1 MDKNSPFGPMQ
12 KGIARAESRKVV
24 GFPGKQWRDE
34 RMSIKKSTDPIDVS
48 LSEGNPRALHREV
61 DKRIDEKGGEGRKSS
76 FDRAMNFL
84 GL

>member
-12 KGIARAESRKVV
+12 KGLARSESRKVV
-24 GFPGKQWRDE
+24 GFPGKQWREE
-34 RMSIKKSTDPIDVS
+34 RMSIKSSTDPIDVAI
-48 LSEGNPRALHREV
+48 SEDPKSLHREV
-61 DKRIDEKGGEGRKSS
+61 DRRIDAKGGEGRKST